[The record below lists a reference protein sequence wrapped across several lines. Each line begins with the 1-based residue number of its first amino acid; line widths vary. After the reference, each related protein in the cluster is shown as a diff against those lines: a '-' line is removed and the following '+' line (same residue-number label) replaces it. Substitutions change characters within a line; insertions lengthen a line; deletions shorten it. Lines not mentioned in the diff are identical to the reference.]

1 MKKCPFC
8 AENIQDDAL
17 KCRYCGE
24 FIKKM
29 QKWYFQPVGL
39 LILFLMV
46 GPFML
51 PLVWFNPGLN
61 KKNKIL
67 FSIIV
72 AIITIGISL
81 IIRYSIKNLLS
92 YYEFLGNI

>member
-24 FIKKM
+24 FIQKM
-29 QKWYFQPVGL
+29 QKWYFQPVAL